1 MEQIN
6 QSELNQSELMIQNLL
21 NSNNNIRKDAENQL
35 QKFLS
40 DNQSKA
46 LLSLYV
52 SQLLL
57 SSTDLNICIYCA
69 IILRKIFSVSENE
82 ISNEITKTI
91 SNEKK
96 QLIKNNILNALMNC
110 TDKSLRKNIA
120 DAIINIFISLKENEE
135 KWDEFLK
142 FIINNFYLEF
152 NENNIDKFELSLYL
166 LSKIY
171 GDAYDELKEGIPVF
185 LKCFN
190 TYFQSNNLSL
200 KSKTVKCINEL
211 LCSSLEKK
219 EIKQFKE
226 FIYYILQTTLACLE
240 NKDNNNLKICLESLN
255 DLADSKPKILRKSFN
270 DIFILMGKIIENKN
284 IDDSLRETSFEI
296 LISIIEQIP
305 KCINKDNEKIKQLIS
320 AIFKYSMEIEN
331 TIEDDW
337 LKPQTESYISDE
349 FIPEEKLDE
358 STSLISRLFTSLD
371 KETILNIVSHN
382 ISELIQHSN
391 QQEWKYKYIAYI
403 TVAEISKFINEI
415 SNIEK
420 LIELILLDLTNQN
433 PKIQYSAIY
442 CIAELSEHHH
452 PDFQNE
458 YHKKVL
464 PLLIEIMKNS
474 NYLRVQLEVCDAIDL
489 FLNYISEGDVGQ
501 YMKISLDILLQVF
514 LKNNNESPQSLK
526 QGILLDI
533 QQFIVAS
540 EESFKEYAEKTFEIL
555 LNYLSQILNEGINK
569 GLIGILLE
577 TISIIGPLCPNLFKK
592 VLLNLFDILIKIQM
606 NLNSYKD
613 NIGNYLLSSWNKI
626 INDLLENHKTRI
638 PQIFESLIEL
648 LKKPPA
654 MSISNN
660 PNEKINIQDFFK
672 DENEENIEEESKRKK
687 KTIQTSE
694 TEEFSCFIEI
704 LNLIL
709 KKAPTLFNLEH
720 IKLIYQIGINLL
732 KYPNEDIQAEISKTF
747 DLSIKVLSEI
757 KVEENILHS
766 TSKQYISDLVNQLF
780 KENDFGLITSM
791 LDSLNSIV
799 KTTKKFLTTN
809 EINDLFEKL
818 LQIFDQIEQNRISLN
833 KEKVKTEKEIENNKK
848 TGANKIYSDDEDDYT
863 DEEIIDEIKD
873 QIEELEEIQTSI
885 SELFGS
891 LFDTHKELTLE
902 IVEKLLNIYLPKYFN
917 ENSSTFEKK
926 LGLLIIDDMVEFLQ
940 QNLIGKVWDNIFKLL
955 VHFSTNNNYD
965 LRNAA
970 AYGLGIFAQFT
981 NQNFINYK
989 DTLLNSVLNSMKFPN
1004 NIPKSEKEMM
1014 KFAKDNSVS
1023 ALCKIIKYHGK
1034 ELNDLNSLLQI
1045 WIDNLPITEDL
1056 EEGLINN
1063 KFLMEILMKEPNL
1076 ILGEGYKNLEKII
1089 IIIAKTYE
1097 TEGCDNETNKEMKKF
1112 IELIKQ
1118 NNNMLQI
1125 LEKLYKTHKKGKT
1138 LNKIKNLF
1146 KI

>member
-57 SSTDLNICIYCA
+57 SSTDLNICIYCD

-226 FIYYILQTTLACLE
+226 FIYYILKTILACLE

-255 DLADSKPKILRKSFN
+255 DLDDSKPKILRKSFN

-284 IDDSLRETSFEI
+284 IDDALRETSFEI

-337 LKPQTESYISDE
+337 LKPQAESYISDE

-638 PQIFESLIEL
+638 PQIFESLI
-648 LKKPPA
+648 
-654 MSISNN
+654 
-660 PNEKINIQDFFK
+660 
-672 DENEENIEEESKRKK
+672 
-687 KTIQTSE
+687 
-694 TEEFSCFIEI
+694 
-704 LNLIL
+704 
-709 KKAPTLFNLEH
+709 
-720 IKLIYQIGINLL
+720 
-732 KYPNEDIQAEISKTF
+732 
-747 DLSIKVLSEI
+747 
-757 KVEENILHS
+757 
-766 TSKQYISDLVNQLF
+766 
-780 KENDFGLITSM
+780 
-791 LDSLNSIV
+791 
-799 KTTKKFLTTN
+799 
-809 EINDLFEKL
+809 
-818 LQIFDQIEQNRISLN
+818 
-833 KEKVKTEKEIENNKK
+833 
-848 TGANKIYSDDEDDYT
+848 
-863 DEEIIDEIKD
+863 
-873 QIEELEEIQTSI
+873 
-885 SELFGS
+885 
-891 LFDTHKELTLE
+891 
-902 IVEKLLNIYLPKYFN
+902 
-917 ENSSTFEKK
+917 
-926 LGLLIIDDMVEFLQ
+926 
-940 QNLIGKVWDNIFKLL
+940 
-955 VHFSTNNNYD
+955 
-965 LRNAA
+965 
-970 AYGLGIFAQFT
+970 
-981 NQNFINYK
+981 
-989 DTLLNSVLNSMKFPN
+989 
-1004 NIPKSEKEMM
+1004 
-1014 KFAKDNSVS
+1014 
-1023 ALCKIIKYHGK
+1023 
-1034 ELNDLNSLLQI
+1034 
-1045 WIDNLPITEDL
+1045 
-1056 EEGLINN
+1056 
-1063 KFLMEILMKEPNL
+1063 
-1076 ILGEGYKNLEKII
+1076 
-1089 IIIAKTYE
+1089 
-1097 TEGCDNETNKEMKKF
+1097 
-1112 IELIKQ
+1112 
-1118 NNNMLQI
+1118 
-1125 LEKLYKTHKKGKT
+1125 
-1138 LNKIKNLF
+1138 
-1146 KI
+1146 

>member
-284 IDDSLRETSFEI
+284 IDDALRETSFEI

-305 KCINKDNEKIKQLIS
+305 KCMNKDNEKIKQLIS

-638 PQIFESLIEL
+638 SQIFESLIEL

-672 DENEENIEEESKRKK
+672 DENEENIEEERKRKK
-687 KTIQTSE
+687 KQ
-694 TEEFSCFIEI
+694 
-704 LNLIL
+704 
-709 KKAPTLFNLEH
+709 
-720 IKLIYQIGINLL
+720 
-732 KYPNEDIQAEISKTF
+732 
-747 DLSIKVLSEI
+747 
-757 KVEENILHS
+757 
-766 TSKQYISDLVNQLF
+766 
-780 KENDFGLITSM
+780 
-791 LDSLNSIV
+791 
-799 KTTKKFLTTN
+799 
-809 EINDLFEKL
+809 
-818 LQIFDQIEQNRISLN
+818 
-833 KEKVKTEKEIENNKK
+833 
-848 TGANKIYSDDEDDYT
+848 
-863 DEEIIDEIKD
+863 
-873 QIEELEEIQTSI
+873 
-885 SELFGS
+885 
-891 LFDTHKELTLE
+891 
-902 IVEKLLNIYLPKYFN
+902 
-917 ENSSTFEKK
+917 
-926 LGLLIIDDMVEFLQ
+926 
-940 QNLIGKVWDNIFKLL
+940 FKL
-955 VHFSTNNNYD
+955 
-965 LRNAA
+965 
-970 AYGLGIFAQFT
+970 QK
-981 NQNFINYK
+981 Q
-989 DTLLNSVLNSMKFPN
+989 
-1004 NIPKSEKEMM
+1004 
-1014 KFAKDNSVS
+1014 
-1023 ALCKIIKYHGK
+1023 
-1034 ELNDLNSLLQI
+1034 
-1045 WIDNLPITEDL
+1045 
-1056 EEGLINN
+1056 
-1063 KFLMEILMKEPNL
+1063 
-1076 ILGEGYKNLEKII
+1076 KNLVV
-1089 IIIAKTYE
+1089 
-1097 TEGCDNETNKEMKKF
+1097 
-1112 IELIKQ
+1112 L
-1118 NNNMLQI
+1118 
-1125 LEKLYKTHKKGKT
+1125 
-1138 LNKIKNLF
+1138 
-1146 KI
+1146 

>member
-284 IDDSLRETSFEI
+284 IDDALRETSFEI

-305 KCINKDNEKIKQLIS
+305 KCMNKDNEKIKQLIS

-672 DENEENIEEESKRKK
+672 DENEENIEEERKRKK
-687 KTIQTSE
+687 K
-694 TEEFSCFIEI
+694 
-704 LNLIL
+704 N
-709 KKAPTLFNLEH
+709 
-720 IKLIYQIGINLL
+720 
-732 KYPNEDIQAEISKTF
+732 
-747 DLSIKVLSEI
+747 
-757 KVEENILHS
+757 
-766 TSKQYISDLVNQLF
+766 
-780 KENDFGLITSM
+780 
-791 LDSLNSIV
+791 NSN
-799 KTTKKFLTTN
+799 FR
-809 EINDLFEKL
+809 
-818 LQIFDQIEQNRISLN
+818 NRRI
-833 KEKVKTEKEIENNKK
+833 
-848 TGANKIYSDDEDDYT
+848 
-863 DEEIIDEIKD
+863 
-873 QIEELEEIQTSI
+873 
-885 SELFGS
+885 
-891 LFDTHKELTLE
+891 
-902 IVEKLLNIYLPKYFN
+902 
-917 ENSSTFEKK
+917 
-926 LGLLIIDDMVEFLQ
+926 
-940 QNLIGKVWDNIFKLL
+940 
-955 VHFSTNNNYD
+955 
-965 LRNAA
+965 
-970 AYGLGIFAQFT
+970 
-981 NQNFINYK
+981 
-989 DTLLNSVLNSMKFPN
+989 
-1004 NIPKSEKEMM
+1004 
-1014 KFAKDNSVS
+1014 
-1023 ALCKIIKYHGK
+1023 
-1034 ELNDLNSLLQI
+1034 
-1045 WIDNLPITEDL
+1045 
-1056 EEGLINN
+1056 
-1063 KFLMEILMKEPNL
+1063 
-1076 ILGEGYKNLEKII
+1076 
-1089 IIIAKTYE
+1089 
-1097 TEGCDNETNKEMKKF
+1097 
-1112 IELIKQ
+1112 
-1118 NNNMLQI
+1118 
-1125 LEKLYKTHKKGKT
+1125 
-1138 LNKIKNLF
+1138 
-1146 KI
+1146 

>member
-305 KCINKDNEKIKQLIS
+305 KCMNKDNEKIKQLIS

-672 DENEENIEEESKRKK
+672 DESEENIEEESKRKK
-687 KTIQTSE
+687 KKIQT
-694 TEEFSCFIEI
+694 
-704 LNLIL
+704 
-709 KKAPTLFNLEH
+709 
-720 IKLIYQIGINLL
+720 
-732 KYPNEDIQAEISKTF
+732 
-747 DLSIKVLSEI
+747 
-757 KVEENILHS
+757 
-766 TSKQYISDLVNQLF
+766 
-780 KENDFGLITSM
+780 
-791 LDSLNSIV
+791 
-799 KTTKKFLTTN
+799 
-809 EINDLFEKL
+809 
-818 LQIFDQIEQNRISLN
+818 
-833 KEKVKTEKEIENNKK
+833 
-848 TGANKIYSDDEDDYT
+848 
-863 DEEIIDEIKD
+863 
-873 QIEELEEIQTSI
+873 
-885 SELFGS
+885 
-891 LFDTHKELTLE
+891 
-902 IVEKLLNIYLPKYFN
+902 
-917 ENSSTFEKK
+917 
-926 LGLLIIDDMVEFLQ
+926 
-940 QNLIGKVWDNIFKLL
+940 
-955 VHFSTNNNYD
+955 
-965 LRNAA
+965 
-970 AYGLGIFAQFT
+970 
-981 NQNFINYK
+981 
-989 DTLLNSVLNSMKFPN
+989 
-1004 NIPKSEKEMM
+1004 
-1014 KFAKDNSVS
+1014 
-1023 ALCKIIKYHGK
+1023 
-1034 ELNDLNSLLQI
+1034 
-1045 WIDNLPITEDL
+1045 
-1056 EEGLINN
+1056 
-1063 KFLMEILMKEPNL
+1063 
-1076 ILGEGYKNLEKII
+1076 
-1089 IIIAKTYE
+1089 
-1097 TEGCDNETNKEMKKF
+1097 
-1112 IELIKQ
+1112 
-1118 NNNMLQI
+1118 
-1125 LEKLYKTHKKGKT
+1125 
-1138 LNKIKNLF
+1138 
-1146 KI
+1146 

>member
-284 IDDSLRETSFEI
+284 IDDALRETSFEI

-305 KCINKDNEKIKQLIS
+305 KCMNKDNEKIKQLIS

-672 DENEENIEEESKRKK
+672 DENEENIEEERKRKK
-687 KTIQTSE
+687 KQ
-694 TEEFSCFIEI
+694 
-704 LNLIL
+704 
-709 KKAPTLFNLEH
+709 
-720 IKLIYQIGINLL
+720 
-732 KYPNEDIQAEISKTF
+732 
-747 DLSIKVLSEI
+747 
-757 KVEENILHS
+757 
-766 TSKQYISDLVNQLF
+766 
-780 KENDFGLITSM
+780 
-791 LDSLNSIV
+791 
-799 KTTKKFLTTN
+799 
-809 EINDLFEKL
+809 
-818 LQIFDQIEQNRISLN
+818 
-833 KEKVKTEKEIENNKK
+833 
-848 TGANKIYSDDEDDYT
+848 
-863 DEEIIDEIKD
+863 
-873 QIEELEEIQTSI
+873 
-885 SELFGS
+885 
-891 LFDTHKELTLE
+891 
-902 IVEKLLNIYLPKYFN
+902 
-917 ENSSTFEKK
+917 
-926 LGLLIIDDMVEFLQ
+926 
-940 QNLIGKVWDNIFKLL
+940 FKL
-955 VHFSTNNNYD
+955 
-965 LRNAA
+965 
-970 AYGLGIFAQFT
+970 QK
-981 NQNFINYK
+981 Q
-989 DTLLNSVLNSMKFPN
+989 
-1004 NIPKSEKEMM
+1004 
-1014 KFAKDNSVS
+1014 
-1023 ALCKIIKYHGK
+1023 
-1034 ELNDLNSLLQI
+1034 
-1045 WIDNLPITEDL
+1045 
-1056 EEGLINN
+1056 
-1063 KFLMEILMKEPNL
+1063 
-1076 ILGEGYKNLEKII
+1076 KNLVV
-1089 IIIAKTYE
+1089 
-1097 TEGCDNETNKEMKKF
+1097 
-1112 IELIKQ
+1112 L
-1118 NNNMLQI
+1118 
-1125 LEKLYKTHKKGKT
+1125 
-1138 LNKIKNLF
+1138 
-1146 KI
+1146 